1 MKMKIEI
8 NKLDFSWQIRING
21 KDLATVWMVH
31 GRAKKEQVELV
42 NEFLMSLNTEGESE

>member
-21 KDLATVWMVH
+21 KDLATVWMNH
-31 GRAKKEQVELV
+31 GVVKEEHRQMIH
-42 NEFLMSLNTEGESE
+42 EFLMSLNTKGESE